1 MLIYL
6 YIQSISV
13 LTKYCSSQI
22 IQNWISQGQ
31 IILWI
36 RLGSVWSR
44 WVLVRNE
51 QTTIPGPSLVEIDS
65 SLIEQVHC
73 GSSSILLATFFET
86 PSIYSS
92 WWVPWHYVCNKHLTT
107 SPGKDKDK
115 EEDNYKYEYKRY
127 HKYHEIMYLTNTWR
141 HLQAWQGTSL
151 SAITEL
157 WTLCCQQTRLK
168 RIF

>member
-22 IQNWISQGQ
+22 IQNWIVQGQ

-44 WVLVRNE
+44 WVLVRKE

-115 EEDNYKYEYKRY
+115 EEDIYKYEYKFY
-127 HKYHEIMYLTNTWR
+127 HKRLCIWETPVDI
-141 HLQAWQGTSL
+141 SKPDK
-151 SAITEL
+151 EL
-157 WTLCCQQTRLK
+157 LFPRSQSCVRYAANK
-168 RIF
+168 RD